1 MKLLFTYILVAL
13 AKNIID
19 CRSLKDRI
27 KVCNEKFTIKTNRK
41 YAYYTGCLIEKNS
54 TAKTPRK

>member
-19 CRSLKDRI
+19 CQSLKDHLV
-27 KVCNEKFTIKTNRK
+27 VCNEKFTVETNRN
-41 YAYYTGCLIEKNS
+41 YTDYSGCLIEKNK
-54 TAKTPRK
+54 TAKAPR

>member
-19 CRSLKDRI
+19 CQSLKDRI
-27 KVCNEKFTIKTNRK
+27 IVCNEKFIIKTYRN
-41 YAYYTGCLIEKNS
+41 YTDYTGCLIEKNN
-54 TAKTPRK
+54 TAKTPR

>member
-19 CRSLKDRI
+19 CQSLKDRI
-27 KVCNEKFTIKTNRK
+27 IVCNEKFIIKTYRN
-41 YAYYTGCLIEKNS
+41 YTDYTGCLIEKNK
-54 TAKTPRK
+54 TEKTPR